1 MKRARD
7 VREQLESLLER
18 VEIEPSTNLQDSVA
32 IRKVLLLLLYGS
44 TAVTDFNIWLYEQWH
59 KSPIIWLPPA
69 AYSDFN
75 LGWVYS

>member
-59 KSPIIWLPPA
+59 KSPITWLPPA